1 MHRPGPVI
9 CAIDLDDLAP
19 RLISAACTLARR
31 TQADVR
37 VVHVVTPGAG
47 AGRPDESSR
56 PHRLVLPPRSRRA
69 TVAREDE
76 LAQRVADAEAMM
88 LRLGVGAE
96 QRLVLRG
103 HPVLEIQTIATRL
116 DAAMLVI
123 GTRGRGSVKAAVL
136 GSVSRD
142 LLRSAP
148 CPVMVVPSGADEFLR
163 GDAIVCGVDDDGRGD
178 DAASVAASL
187 VETIGHRLVLAHV
200 AQRNDVAAA
209 RQAGAAVPVE
219 ELPASAALD
228 PARLLRDVRRHVRAG
243 VDVTVALRQGVA
255 ADQLA
260 VLARDLDAAAIV
272 VASRGTGPV
281 STMVGGSVAQELT
294 TRSHCPVVVVPA

>member
-1 MHRPGPVI
+1 
-9 CAIDLDDLAP
+9 
-19 RLISAACTLARR
+19 
-31 TQADVR
+31 
-37 VVHVVTPGAG
+37 
-47 AGRPDESSR
+47 
-56 PHRLVLPPRSRRA
+56 
-69 TVAREDE
+69 
-76 LAQRVADAEAMM
+76 M